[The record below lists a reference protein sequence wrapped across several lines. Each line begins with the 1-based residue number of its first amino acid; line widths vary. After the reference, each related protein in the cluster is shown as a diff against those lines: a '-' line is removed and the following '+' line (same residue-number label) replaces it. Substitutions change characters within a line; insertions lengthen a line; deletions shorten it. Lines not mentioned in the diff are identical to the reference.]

1 MGDGGERIFVCGA
14 GGHAKVIIDII
25 ERQGIHRI
33 DCLVDRDPSLKGRKV
48 FGYDVIG
55 DENELLARTGR
66 DVRQGIVAIG
76 SNTARLRVA
85 RWLAEH
91 GFGLI
96 TAVHPSARVSR
107 GVELSAGSVIMA
119 GVVLNADALIGE
131 NVIINTGATV
141 DHDCIIANGVHLAP
155 GATLCGNVRVGE
167 GTLVGAGATIIP
179 NITIGGRVVVG
190 AGATVVSNVP
200 DGVVV
205 MGTPARVVRKLQG

>member
-1 MGDGGERIFVCGA
+1 MSNREERIFVCGA

-25 ERQGIHRI
+25 EQQGIYRI

-55 DENELLARTGR
+55 DESELLVRTNR
-66 DVRQGIVAIG
+66 DVRNGIVAIG

-85 RWLAEH
+85 GWLARH

-96 TAVHPSARVSR
+96 TAVHPSARISR

-119 GVVLNADALIGE
+119 GAILNADALIGE

-167 GTLVGAGATIIP
+167 GTLVGAGATVVP
-179 NITIGGRVVVG
+179 NITVGGHVVVG
-190 AGATVVSNVP
+190 AGATVVRDVP
-200 DGVVV
+200 DGVMVI
-205 MGTPARVVRKLQG
+205 GTPARVVKKLRG